1 MPVQIGGRPILNI
14 AHRGARSLAP
24 ENTIAAARKA
34 HELGADLWE
43 LDAAVTKDH
52 ELILFHDD
60 SLARTT
66 NVKNKFPARPP
77 GPFSEYTLEE
87 IRSLDAG
94 SWYGEKDPHG
104 QIKSGAVLSQ
114 DLKGFKDERVPTLRE
129 ALEFTREKKWKV
141 NIELKK
147 LPPPLKDFP
156 VTEKVLDLIE
166 ELRMDPASVILSSG
180 VHEWLSQAQKRRGDI
195 AVQAIVGLWREKPM
209 DWSGYSFA
217 AYNVS
222 FTRTTPEEI
231 RAVVEKGRTVNVYVV
246 NEEKDMRAFIEAGAS
261 GIITDFPHR
270 LNSMADKP
278 PS

>member
-1 MPVQIGGRPILNI
+1 MPVRIGGRSVLNI

-24 ENTIAAARKA
+24 ENTLASARKA

-43 LDAAVTKDH
+43 LDVAVTKDH

-66 NVKNKFPARPP
+66 DVEKKFPGRAP

-87 IRSLDAG
+87 FRSLDAG

-104 QIKSGAVLSQ
+104 QIKAGAVLSQ
-114 DLKGFKDERVPTLRE
+114 DLKGFQDERVPSLRE

-141 NIELKK
+141 DIELKK
-147 LPPPLKDFP
+147 LPAPLEDFP

-166 ELRMDPASVILSSG
+166 ELKLDPASVILSSG
-180 VHEWLSQAQKRRGDI
+180 MHDWLHQAQKRRGDI
-195 AVQAIVGLWREKPM
+195 EVQPLVGLWREKPM
-209 DWSGYSFA
+209 DWSDYSFKT
-217 AYNVS
+217 YNVRH
-222 FTRTTPEEI
+222 TRSSPEEI
-231 RAVVEKGRTVNVYVV
+231 RSVVEKGLAVNVYVV
-246 NEEKDMRAFIEAGAS
+246 NEEKDMRAFVEAGAS

-270 LNSMADKP
+270 LNSLADKP
-278 PS
+278 PA